1 MKVIK
6 RISTVIAAVIFMA
19 AAVPCT
25 AAAAQAVNVN
35 MTISVAGSIEAACES
50 VSVTDTNGNGVTDL
64 DDALYCI
71 HRKHGKAYKSENGA
85 YGPAITCLWGDESGS
100 YGYFIN
106 DKMVATNLDEQVKSG
121 DYIAVYSFKD
131 LSSYSDSYAYF
142 DKKTVKQNIGDDKE
156 YTFNLT
162 AKYTGYD
169 ENWNTVELPLAE
181 ATVKAGDNVLGTT
194 DENGRIEITLEKGSY
209 VITAEKEGAVLV
221 PPVCTVNINDREDT
235 DRAKSLIK
243 ELKLTASSSKTANKN
258 VEVTVKMNSR
268 NNALI
273 KEVSDMGFTVKYRYY
288 RSERKA
294 SKYKSLKITDKTA
307 FVNTEGKKGTR
318 YYYKVRAAVYDGNRL
333 IAQSALKQCSCAQRV
348 WTR

>member
-1 MKVIK
+1 MKKFKKIL
-6 RISTVIAAVIFMA
+6 TLLIAVTFVT

-25 AAAAQAVNVN
+25 ASAAQTANVN
-35 MTISVAGSIEAACES
+35 MTISIAGSIEAACES

-71 HRKHGKAYKSENGA
+71 HKKHGKAYKSENGA

-106 DKMVATNLDEQVKSG
+106 DKMVATNLDEKIKSG

-131 LSSYSDSYAYF
+131 LSGYSDSYAYF
-142 DKKTVKQNIGDDKE
+142 DKKTVRQNIGNDKE

-181 ATVKAGDNVLGTT
+181 ATVKAGGKVLGIT
-194 DENGRIEITLEKGSY
+194 DANGQIEIALEKGSY
-209 VITAEKEGAVLV
+209 TVTAEKDGAVLV

-243 ELKLTASSSKTANKN
+243 ELKLTASSSKTAKKN
-258 VEVTVKMNSR
+258 VKITVRMNSR

-273 KEVSDMGFTVKYRYY
+273 KELGNMGFTVKYRFY
-288 RSERKA
+288 RSEKKVSEYTA
-294 SKYKSLKITDKTA
+294 VKTNDTGTYI
-307 FVNTEGKKGTR
+307 NTKGRKGTK
-318 YYYKVRAAVYDGNRL
+318 YYYKVRAAVYDGDKL
-333 IAQSALKQCSCAQRV
+333 IAQSALKQCSYAQSI
-348 WTR
+348 WGK

>member
-1 MKVIK
+1 MKVTK
-6 RISTVIAAVIFMA
+6 RISAVIAAVIFMA

-25 AAAAQAVNVN
+25 AAAAQTANVN
-35 MTISVAGSIEAACES
+35 MTISVAGSIETACES
-50 VSVTDTNGNGVTDL
+50 INVTDINGNGVTDL

-85 YGPAITCLWGDESGS
+85 YGPAITCLWGDASGS

-106 DKMVATNLDEQVKSG
+106 DKMVATNLDEKIKSG

-131 LSSYSDSYAYF
+131 LSGYSDSYAYF
-142 DKKTVKQNIGDDKE
+142 DKKTVRQNIGNDKE
-156 YTFNLT
+156 YTFKLT

-181 ATVKAGDNVLGTT
+181 ATVKAGDKVFGST
-194 DENGRIEITLEKGSY
+194 DENGQIEITLEKGSY
-209 VITAEKEGAVLV
+209 AITAEKDGEVLV

-235 DRAKSLIK
+235 DKVKNLIK
-243 ELKLTASSSKTANKN
+243 ELKLTASSSKTAKKN
-258 VEVTVKMNSR
+258 VKITVRMNSR

-273 KEVSDMGFTVKYRYY
+273 KEISDMGFTVKYKYY
-288 RSERKA
+288 RSVNKA
-294 SKYKSLKITDKTA
+294 SKYTALKTADKTA

-318 YYYKVRAAVYDGNRL
+318 YYYKVRAAVYDGDKL

>member
-1 MKVIK
+1 MKKFKKIL
-6 RISTVIAAVIFMA
+6 TLLIAVTFVT

-25 AAAAQAVNVN
+25 ASAAQTANVN
-35 MTISVAGSIEAACES
+35 MTISIAGSIEAACES

-71 HRKHGKAYKSENGA
+71 HKKHGKAYKSENGA

-106 DKMVATNLDEQVKSG
+106 DKMVATNLDEKIKSG

-131 LSSYSDSYAYF
+131 LSGYSDSYAYF
-142 DKKTVKQNIGDDKE
+142 DKKTVRQNIGNDKE

-169 ENWNTVELPLAE
+169 ENWTTVELPLAE
-181 ATVKAGDNVLGTT
+181 ATVKAGGKVLGIT
-194 DENGRIEITLEKGSY
+194 DANGQIEIALEKGSY
-209 VITAEKEGAVLV
+209 TVTAEKDGAVLV

-243 ELKLTASSSKTANKN
+243 ELKLTASSSKTAKKN
-258 VEVTVKMNSR
+258 VKITVRMNSR

-273 KEVSDMGFTVKYRYY
+273 KELGNMGFTVKYRFY
-288 RSERKA
+288 RSEKKVSEYTA
-294 SKYKSLKITDKTA
+294 VKTNDTGTYI
-307 FVNTEGKKGTR
+307 NTKGRKGTK
-318 YYYKVRAAVYDGNRL
+318 YYYKVRAAVYDGDKL
-333 IAQSALKQCSCAQRV
+333 IAQSALKQCSYAQSI
-348 WTR
+348 WGK